1 MKLKNF
7 FKNLLVKADG
17 ILFNKHLTCNL
28 CGCEIFDGKDFC
40 KSCFKSITFN
50 DNIVCE
56 TCGRKVNISTTRC
69 DSCKGEWAVD
79 KARSAFIYTG
89 GAEKLIKDLKYAN
102 KQYLAEIIAPY
113 LKEVYVKN
121 FFAPDAI
128 TFVPMSEKS
137 ELKRGFNQAYLLAK
151 ELAKLTDNRLIAP
164 LIKHKDTPQQESLN
178 KKARQENLLKCF
190 KVIDAK
196 AVKDKRILIVDD
208 VLTTGATAHALAQK
222 LKDKGAKSVYLLT
235 VASVVKRI

>member
-1 MKLKNF
+1 
-7 FKNLLVKADG
+7 
-17 ILFNKHLTCNL
+17 
-28 CGCEIFDGKDFC
+28 
-40 KSCFKSITFN
+40 
-50 DNIVCE
+50 
-56 TCGRKVNISTTRC
+56 
-69 DSCKGEWAVD
+69 
-79 KARSAFIYTG
+79 
-89 GAEKLIKDLKYAN
+89 
-102 KQYLAEIIAPY
+102 
-113 LKEVYVKN
+113 
-121 FFAPDAI
+121 
-128 TFVPMSEKS
+128 MSEKS

-196 AVKDKRILIVDD
+196 AVKNKRILIVDD
-208 VLTTGATAHALAQK
+208 VLTTGATAHALAEK